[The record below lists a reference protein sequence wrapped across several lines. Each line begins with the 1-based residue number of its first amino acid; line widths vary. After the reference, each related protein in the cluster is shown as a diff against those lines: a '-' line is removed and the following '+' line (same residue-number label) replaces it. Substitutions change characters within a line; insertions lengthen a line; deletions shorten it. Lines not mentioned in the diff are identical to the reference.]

1 MIPAGHQGSQQ
12 VWCLGLRLGLS
23 LYCVEPLELEAHTT
37 SVEER
42 HMVESDDEELPIA
55 FQIRESEAM
64 FVQGCFL
71 CKAEQNAIVR
81 SWDPDSKK
89 CFGLTAR
96 AMHPGI

>member
-1 MIPAGHQGSQQ
+1 
-12 VWCLGLRLGLS
+12 
-23 LYCVEPLELEAHTT
+23 
-37 SVEER
+37 
-42 HMVESDDEELPIA
+42 MVESDDEELPIA

-71 CKAEQNAIVR
+71 CKAEQNTIVR